1 MNILISEPRAER
13 VLFDENDMTVELKD
27 GRKLSVPLA
36 YFPRLRHASVNDL
49 KNYVL
54 SGGGIGI
61 HWDTLDED
69 ISVEGLLL
77 GIGDR
82 TTRHISPWPKIPS
95 TMGKADFEPRNTP
108 KTRK

>member
-1 MNILISEPRAER
+1 MNILNSEPRAER
-13 VLFDENDMTVELKD
+13 VLFDETDMTVELKD

-36 YFPRLRHASVNDL
+36 YFPRLLHAAISDL
-49 KNYVL
+49 KNYTL

-61 HWDTLDED
+61 HWDHRDED

-82 TTRHISPWPKIPS
+82 TTRQHLAVAEDPAEY
-95 TMGKADFEPRNTP
+95 GK
-108 KTRK
+108 K

>member
-1 MNILISEPRAER
+1 MNILNSEPRAER

-36 YFPRLRHASVNDL
+36 YFPRLLHAAIRDL
-49 KNYVL
+49 KSYTL

-61 HWDTLDED
+61 HWDNLDED
-69 ISVEGLLL
+69 ISVERLLM

-82 TTRHISPWPKIPS
+82 TIRQPLAVAEEPAGYGTKKKI
-95 TMGKADFEPRNTP
+95 
-108 KTRK
+108 